1 MSSKSKPMSKPSIY
15 PYPKTTTGSL
25 GFANGIHLN
34 KIGTGNTMPKNIKQN
49 NNMYNKPYSYSI
61 KK

>member
-1 MSSKSKPMSKPSIY
+1 MNSTSNANNY
-15 PYPKTTTGSL
+15 PYNKVTIGSKGRL
-25 GFANGIHLN
+25 GFANGINLN

-49 NNMYNKPYSYSI
+49 NMYDNKPYSI